1 MLKGELYHKLGN
13 ILELKGYRVIAFN
26 LVDMD
31 NSDCYNPFEY
41 IRSDNDIIKLVT
53 NMMKK
58 TSPKGASS
66 SNPFWDN
73 ALSLYL
79 QAIMSYIWYECPKQ
93 GKKAN
98 IREMMDLLTKAKVTE
113 KEGQHSDLDQMMEI
127 LPDDHPAS
135 RI

>member
-1 MLKGELYHKLGN
+1 M
-13 ILELKGYRVIAFN
+13 IAFN

-53 NMMKK
+53 NMMKN

-66 SNPFWDN
+66 SDPFWDN

-79 QAIMSYIWYECPKQ
+79 QAIIGNTDVLRYLQNDI
-93 GKKAN
+93 G
-98 IREMMDLLTKAKVTE
+98 
-113 KEGQHSDLDQMMEI
+113 SDPSL
-127 LPDDHPAS
+127 
-135 RI
+135 